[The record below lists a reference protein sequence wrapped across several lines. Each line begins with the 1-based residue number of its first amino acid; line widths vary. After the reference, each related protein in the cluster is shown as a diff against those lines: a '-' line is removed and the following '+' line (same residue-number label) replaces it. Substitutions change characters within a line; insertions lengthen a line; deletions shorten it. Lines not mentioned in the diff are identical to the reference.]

1 MRQPQ
6 RRRLLAATLFAPLIG
21 IGQAARAQGANP
33 AQPVKFIVP
42 FPPAGGTDAA
52 SRLIAEKIS
61 GAGGWTFVIENRPGA
76 GGNIGLDAV
85 AKARPDGYTIGMG
98 QVSNLAINPALYAKM
113 PFDAKKDLLPVA
125 LVAEQPVVL
134 VIKAESPW
142 KTLADLIAAAKAAN
156 GASTM
161 ASPGNGTVGHV
172 AGEMLARRA
181 GVRITHV
188 PYKGA
193 GPALTDL
200 IGGQVWFMLSTPQAA
215 LPLIKGSRLR
225 ALAVTSARRMPIL
238 PDVPTVAESGYPG
251 FEAVDWKA
259 LMMPAGTPADMVK
272 KLNAAVEKA
281 LGQRDTLARLL
292 EEGSAPMG
300 GGVERAARFIRAEQ
314 AKWGAAVRDA
324 GIKVD

>member
-1 MRQPQ
+1 
-6 RRRLLAATLFAPLIG
+6 
-21 IGQAARAQGANP
+21 
-33 AQPVKFIVP
+33 
-42 FPPAGGTDAA
+42 
-52 SRLIAEKIS
+52 
-61 GAGGWTFVIENRPGA
+61 
-76 GGNIGLDAV
+76 
-85 AKARPDGYTIGMG
+85 MG